1 MSKVKLLKTP
11 IQFVLFDKYILPLQ
25 VAFLLAAV
33 SVASASTWG
42 VWPWGV
48 HAGAHWA
55 APHAA
60 PVVLPSG
67 HLADTPEV
75 AAAKGAH
82 LAELARQGG
91 ATGAWAGH
99 WAAPAVLPSGHIADT
114 PEVLK
119 ILLCNESAEL

>member
-1 MSKVKLLKTP
+1 MLIVKSKTFKNTNTICTVY
-11 IQFVLFDKYILPLQ
+11 KYILPLQ

-91 ATGAWAGH
+91 ATGTWAGH

-119 ILLCNESAEL
+119 IL